1 MKSDQKR
8 ELYDEA
14 FAAILSVLEGE
25 IDPIARMASTASLL
39 TAYFASFSWV
49 GFYRVDPTRQL
60 ELVVGPYQG
69 PLGCLRIPFDQG
81 VCGAAARRRETILVE
96 DVHAFEGHIA
106 CDAGAR
112 SEIVVP
118 VLDARGRLAA
128 VLDVDSHALANFD
141 VVDQEKLEAIAAR
154 VLAG

>member
-1 MKSDQKR
+1 MSPDQKR
-8 ELYDEA
+8 ELYSEA
-14 FAAILSVLEGE
+14 TAAILSVLDGE
-25 IDPIARMASTASLL
+25 FDPIARMASTASVLA
-39 TAYFASFSWV
+39 AYFPSFSWV
-49 GFYRVDPTRQL
+49 GFYRVDPARDH

-81 VCGAAARRRETILVE
+81 VCGAAARKRETVLVE

-118 VLDARGRLAA
+118 VLDAQGKLAA
-128 VLDVDSHALANFD
+128 VLDVDSHAPANFD
-141 VVDQEKLEAIAAR
+141 GVDQEMLEAIAAR